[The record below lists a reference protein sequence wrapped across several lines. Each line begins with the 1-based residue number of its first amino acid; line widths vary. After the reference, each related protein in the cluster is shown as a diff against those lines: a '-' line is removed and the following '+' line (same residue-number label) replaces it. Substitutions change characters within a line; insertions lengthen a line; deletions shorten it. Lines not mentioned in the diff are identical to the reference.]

1 MGLSRET
8 QSRKWYYRL
17 LLILIILGGG
27 ARAGF
32 WGYKRYLEKQ
42 SLLLDTQ
49 ISSKNLEIQKVLEDK
64 TFQQYLQVQKLENQ
78 RSQIPWSQYI
88 HKILEILESIKSVE
102 ASRGGVELSDFK
114 VDLNELS
121 LNWVVNNLRI
131 LYGNRQGSGGLIDSF
146 NQLDF
151 LTDISIK
158 NYEKAEQSQSQ
169 RAFQFTLSAKVQT
182 NATTGSTTHK

>member
-1 MGLSRET
+1 
-8 QSRKWYYRL
+8 
-17 LLILIILGGG
+17 
-27 ARAGF
+27 
-32 WGYKRYLEKQ
+32 
-42 SLLLDTQ
+42 
-49 ISSKNLEIQKVLEDK
+49 
-64 TFQQYLQVQKLENQ
+64 
-78 RSQIPWSQYI
+78 
-88 HKILEILESIKSVE
+88 
-102 ASRGGVELSDFK
+102 
-114 VDLNELS
+114 
-121 LNWVVNNLRI
+121 VNNLRI

>member
-1 MGLSRET
+1 M
-8 QSRKWYYRL
+8 
-17 LLILIILGGG
+17 IILGGG
-27 ARAGF
+27 TRAGL

-42 SLLLDTQ
+42 SLLLDAQ

-102 ASRGGVELSDFK
+102 ASRGGVVLSDFK

-121 LNWVVNNLRI
+121 LNGVVNNLRI